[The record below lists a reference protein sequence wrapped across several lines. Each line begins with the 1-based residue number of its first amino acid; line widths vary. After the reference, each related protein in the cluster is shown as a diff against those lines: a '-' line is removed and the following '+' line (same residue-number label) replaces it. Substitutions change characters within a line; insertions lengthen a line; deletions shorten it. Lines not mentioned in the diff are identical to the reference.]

1 MAASWIG
8 LCIATI
14 WLDGLPVTSRAVDFG
29 GPGIQEESAHLVSP
43 PLLSICL
50 LWLRD
55 ALSFQRK
62 GKGGRKEIGFLRGTN
77 ETYECPEENKQFAK
91 WNGYI
96 NVTQVPDL

>member
-1 MAASWIG
+1 MGCPSLAGQST
-8 LCIATI
+8 LEV
-14 WLDGLPVTSRAVDFG
+14 L
-29 GPGIQEESAHLVSP
+29 EYKKSP
-43 PLLSICL
+43 RTWYRRHCCPYACCGCG
-50 LWLRD
+50 D